1 MWTFWRLKARAGR
14 ASASPRTHYQR
25 PTADLAN
32 IEKAPEASRT
42 GNNRIA
48 ANGLM

>member
-32 IEKAPEASRT
+32 IEKAPEASRK

-48 ANGLM
+48 ANGWM